1 MTNINSKMKTPKKE
15 LTCSHSRS
23 SCRLPEA
30 LLLDDETGTN
40 ESTRQQRQNEALQ
53 IVRRESHSFTFPHN
67 PLFPYL
73 PRSIL
78 SRYQKSQSRGT
89 QKSIRIMNR
98 YWKIAPFAAPL
109 IPFSVI
115 FFVHTIR
122 INSGSSEGAPPRDSR
137 ERKEES
143 QLKMLPVAEKLSIQ

>member
-1 MTNINSKMKTPKKE
+1 MKTPKKE

-23 SCRLPEA
+23 SSCLPEA
-30 LLLDDETGTN
+30 LLLDDETGTD
-40 ESTRQQRQNEALQ
+40 ESTRQQRQSEAFQ
-53 IVRRESHSFTFPHN
+53 IIRRESHSFTFPHN

-78 SRYQKSQSRGT
+78 SRYQRFRSRHT
-89 QKSIRIMNR
+89 QKSLRIMCR
-98 YWKIAPFAAPL
+98 YWKIAPFVAPL

-122 INSGSSEGAPPRDSR
+122 IDSGCSVGTPPR

-143 QLKMLPVAEKLSIQ
+143 